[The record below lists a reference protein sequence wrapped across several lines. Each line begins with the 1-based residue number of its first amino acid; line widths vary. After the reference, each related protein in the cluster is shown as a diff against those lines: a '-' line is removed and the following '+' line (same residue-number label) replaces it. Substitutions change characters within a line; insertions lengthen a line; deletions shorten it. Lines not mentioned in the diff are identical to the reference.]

1 MGPLFIDRTYVLAFI
16 LDLKELYFNEY
27 SVSPAEFYYVSDNL
41 NKAFENAGIKA
52 YVINAIDNYY
62 YNIDGDIKLRKGFDT
77 EQVVNELLLRLDYEQ
92 FDIMS
97 DYLYNEDFM
106 MNVLL
111 DSKRQMI
118 NDVSRRY
125 NFNNIKANRHTFKK
139 KKYY

>member
-27 SVSPAEFYYVSDNL
+27 SVSPTELYYVSENL
-41 NKAFENAGIKA
+41 NKEFESAGIKA
-52 YVINAIDNYY
+52 YIINAVDNYY

-125 NFNNIKANRHTFKK
+125 NFNNIKANKHTLKK
-139 KKYY
+139 RR